1 MFGLLEREAG
11 VIVFVAVCALA
22 ILKGGRVEQ
31 MGAGLLLVS
40 WAAST
45 SAQLDVGVFSTQ
57 YAVMAIDVIDLV
69 IYSILAWRSDRS
81 WPMWAA
87 AFQAIEVAVHIA
99 RAAGLRISGVPYITA
114 VNLSAYGVMGALLVG
129 TIIAWREREALKGN
143 GSLLN
148 WRR

>member
-11 VIVFVAVCALA
+11 VIVFVVVCAFA

-45 SAQLDVGVFSTQ
+45 SAQLDVGIFSTQ
-57 YAVMAIDVIDLV
+57 YAVMAIDVVDFA

-87 AFQAIEVAVHIA
+87 AFQAIEVAVHVA
-99 RAAGLRISGVPYITA
+99 RAAGLRISGLPYITA

-129 TIIAWREREALKGN
+129 TIIAWREREALKGKPF
-143 GSLLN
+143 
-148 WRR
+148 